1 MRILL
6 AEDDQQ
12 LGYALKAGLEHE
24 GFIVDWVRDGNA
36 ARYEAG
42 IATYSALVLDI
53 NMPLMSGIDV
63 LKNIRQSG
71 NATPVLMLTAQDDV
85 AGIAETL
92 DLGGDD
98 YVVKPVEIIVLGARL
113 RAIIRRSEGSTS
125 NDLALGQ
132 LHLSPKT
139 HSVTLANVEIG
150 LSKKEFALLHS
161 LMISSGRVLTKE
173 QIESQLYSWGHEVE
187 SNAIEVHIHNLRK
200 KIGVDYIRTIRGVGY
215 QIKDDK

>member
-24 GFIVDWVRDGNA
+24 GFIVDWVRDGSA

-42 IATYSALVLDI
+42 NSSYSAIVLDI
-53 NMPLMSGIDV
+53 NMPLMNGIDV
-63 LKNIRQSG
+63 LKNIRKSG
-71 NATPVLMLTAQDDV
+71 NTTPVLMLTAQDEV
-85 AGIAETL
+85 SAITETL

-98 YVVKPVEIIVLGARL
+98 YVVKPVEIVVLAARL
-113 RAIIRRSEGSTS
+113 RAIVRRSEGASS
-125 NDLALGQ
+125 NDLSLGN
-132 LHLSPKT
+132 LRLSPKK
-139 HSVTLANVEIG
+139 HLVTLGGEDIS
-150 LSKKEFALLHS
+150 LSKREFALLHS

-173 QIESQLYSWGHEVE
+173 QIESQLYSWGHEEE

-200 KIGVDYIRTIRGVGY
+200 KIGANYIRTIRGIGY
-215 QIKDDK
+215 QIKDVS

>member
-12 LGYALKAGLEHE
+12 LGFALKAGLEHE
-24 GFIVDWVRDGNA
+24 GFIVDWVRDGSA

-42 IATYSALVLDI
+42 ISTYSALVLDI
-53 NMPLMSGIDV
+53 NMPLMSGIEV
-63 LKNIRQSG
+63 LKNIRKSS

-85 AGIAETL
+85 ACIAETL

-98 YVVKPVEIIVLGARL
+98 YVVKPVEIVVLAARL
-113 RAIIRRSEGSTS
+113 RALIRRSEGSAS
-125 NDLALGQ
+125 NDLTLGQ
-132 LHLSPKT
+132 LHLSPRT
-139 HSVTLANVEIG
+139 HSVTLANVGIN

-200 KIGVDYIRTIRGVGY
+200 KIGGDYIRTIRGVGY
-215 QIKDDK
+215 QIKDIA

>member
-24 GFIVDWVRDGNA
+24 GFIVDWVRDGSA

-42 IATYSALVLDI
+42 VSNYSALVLDI
-53 NMPLMSGIDV
+53 NMPLMNGIDV
-63 LKNIRQSG
+63 LKEIRNSG

-98 YVVKPVEIIVLGARL
+98 YVVKPVEIVVLGARL

-125 NDLALGQ
+125 NDLTLGK
-132 LHLSPKT
+132 LRLSPKK
-139 HSVTLANVEIG
+139 HIVTLGEKDVS
-150 LSKKEFALLHS
+150 LSKREFALLHS

-187 SNAIEVHIHNLRK
+187 SNATEVHIHNLRK
-200 KIGVDYIRTIRGVGY
+200 KIGADYIRTIRGVGY
-215 QIKDDK
+215 QIKDIS